1 MNHCLPYLSH
11 FGKNDWLKEKFEG
24 LSNQKQFSVASI
36 MWKLAVMGDWGF
48 NDFFFVKTNKDTLFN
63 WYLKKNFKY

>member
-48 NDFFFVKTNKDTLFN
+48 NDFFL
-63 WYLKKNFKY
+63 